1 MNWCENV
8 SIQAKY
14 LLCGIA
20 ACEHLYLHYVK
31 FLNRLFGWTLYWAF
45 FLDARKL
52 FFRESLNW
60 HFFLRSQF
68 DHLLSVC
75 TRASEQRACEPR
87 NVELLLNLLKYPCIF
102 CTLLHRI
109 WLRQSRFTTSG
120 SLHRGTLWLLA
131 TTASPEVAW
140 NLVREKQK
148 QTCAKVVIFLQL
160 FPQKNFFIT
169 AEDWRLK
176 M

>member
-1 MNWCENV
+1 MNWRENV

-52 FFRESLNW
+52 FFRESFNW

-87 NVELLLNLLKYPCIF
+87 KVELLLNLLKYPCIF

-120 SLHRGTLWLLA
+120 SLHRGTNYSFPWGCMKLGQR
-131 TTASPEVAW
+131 
-140 NLVREKQK
+140 NQK
-148 QTCAKVVIFLQL
+148 QTCAKVVIFWQL